1 MSQRICMP
9 NLVLID
15 AMVCQIL
22 LKQVGILL
30 VSPATYVY
38 RLQYKLCSCLVD
50 LKPEIG
56 EIRAFLT
63 Q

>member
-1 MSQRICMP
+1 MSQRICLS

-30 VSPATYVY
+30 VSPDTYVY
-38 RLQYKLCSCLVD
+38 RLQYKLCNCLVD
-50 LKPEIG
+50 IKPEIG
-56 EIRAFLT
+56 
-63 Q
+63 

>member
-1 MSQRICMP
+1 MSQRICLS

-15 AMVCQIL
+15 AMVCQLL
-22 LKQVGILL
+22 LKQVGKLL

-50 LKPEIG
+50 IKPEIG
-56 EIRAFLT
+56 ELRTFLT